1 VRVLHV
7 LEALEGGTSR
17 HLRDVV
23 RWTTGVEHHVAIPS
37 TRVGAPTDRSA
48 IPALRAVGAT
58 VHIVDMTRRP
68 PSAANAAAVLRL
80 RRLLYACGADIIH
93 GHSSIG
99 GALARLAAT
108 GTGRPRVYTPNGLH
122 DHRLS
127 CAVERALGPLTDALI
142 AVSASEAASVVRR
155 RLVPAVR
162 LRVIPNGIEPMTGAA
177 GPDLRL
183 LAGIPPSAPLVLSVC
198 RLSPQKD
205 PATLLAALVSL
216 LRTRTDAWGLLVGDG
231 VLRAHVTAQIDA
243 SGLAGRLRWVPQVDE
258 VAASLGQ
265 ANVVLLLSRFEGA
278 PYVPLEAMRAG
289 IPVVASDVVGTRDV
303 VLHNRTGLLVAPG
316 DPAAAADAVLALL
329 ADPARSRAL
338 GAAGQALIT
347 DPEAPFAAA
356 TMGRALR
363 LLYEELCPAGLS

>member
-1 VRVLHV
+1 
-7 LEALEGGTSR
+7 
-17 HLRDVV
+17 
-23 RWTTGVEHHVAIPS
+23 
-37 TRVGAPTDRSA
+37 
-48 IPALRAVGAT
+48 
-58 VHIVDMTRRP
+58 
-68 PSAANAAAVLRL
+68 
-80 RRLLYACGADIIH
+80 
-93 GHSSIG
+93 
-99 GALARLAAT
+99 
-108 GTGRPRVYTPNGLH
+108 
-122 DHRLS
+122 
-127 CAVERALGPLTDALI
+127 LGPLTDALI